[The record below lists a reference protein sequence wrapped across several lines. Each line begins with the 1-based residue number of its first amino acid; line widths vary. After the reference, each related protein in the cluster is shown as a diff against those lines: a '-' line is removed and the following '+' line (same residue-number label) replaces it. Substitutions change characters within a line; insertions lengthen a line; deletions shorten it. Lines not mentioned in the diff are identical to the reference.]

1 MTQLETLE
9 AMLTREI
16 GLNFSSIGSDPLR
29 PAIQR
34 LADRIGA
41 NVDKLCETLLTR
53 RQLLDELIE
62 ELVVPE
68 SWFFRDQA
76 PFHFL
81 TDYVES
87 WRSANPHKLFRV
99 LSAPCASG
107 EEPYS
112 IAMTLLDAGFAPSEF
127 HVQAVD
133 LSRRSLERARAAQ
146 YGSLSFRG
154 KDLRYRDRYFERLD
168 DRYHLRPEVR
178 DAVSFE
184 RANLVSPSFL
194 DGSPLFDVIFCRN
207 VLIYLVPQAR
217 DNVTIRLDQLL
228 QCNGVLLLGHA
239 DALTPTGT
247 ARFISHAM
255 AAFAFR
261 KRVPSDPKPLSSSS
275 SERINPLLAL
285 RQSISPAPVATP
297 MVRPQPPVA
306 AANVSDPNSRVTSD
320 RSQEICPSLS
330 AIQKIADSGDLQGA
344 ILQCE
349 RLLADSKPTADAY
362 YLFGVLLAAAN
373 KTAPAEESLHRAVY
387 LNRDHSEALLHLALL
402 ADKRGDK
409 SAAAQFRRRADNAFR
424 RSETT

>member
-1 MTQLETLE
+1 MTRLETLE

-29 PAIQR
+29 AAIQR

-81 TDYVES
+81 TDYVEN
-87 WRSANPHKLFRV
+87 WRSANPQKLFRV

-107 EEPYS
+107 EEPFS
-112 IAMTLLDAGFAPSEF
+112 IAMTLLDCGFSPSEF
-127 HVQAVD
+127 HVHAVD
-133 LSRRSLERARAAQ
+133 LSRRSLERASAAH

-154 KDLRYRDRYFERLD
+154 KDLRYRDRYFDRLD
-168 DRYHLRPEVR
+168 DRYQLRPEVR

-184 RANLVSPSFL
+184 KANLVSPSFL
-194 DGSPLFDVIFCRN
+194 DGAPLFDVIFCRN
-207 VLIYLVPQAR
+207 VLIYLVPEAR

-247 ARFISHAM
+247 SRFVSHAT

-261 KRVPSDPKPLSSSS
+261 KRGPSDPKPLQSPS
-275 SERINPLLAL
+275 SERINPLLML
-285 RQSISPAPVATP
+285 RQTVSPAAAATP
-297 MVRPQPPVA
+297 LIRPQQPVEVA
-306 AANVSDPNSRVTSD
+306 KIVDPKTLVNSD
-320 RSQEICPSLS
+320 RGPEITPSLS
-330 AIQKIADSGDLQGA
+330 AIQKKADSGDLKGA
-344 ILQCE
+344 IEQCE
-349 RLLADSKPTADAY
+349 RLLADSKPSADAY
-362 YLFGVLLAAAN
+362 YLFGVLLAAAD
-373 KTAPAEESLHRAVY
+373 KTAPAEEALHRAVY
-387 LNRDHSEALLHLALL
+387 LDRHHSAALLHLALL

-424 RSETT
+424 RSATS